1 MQDRKE
7 TVSAAIMGTRARS
20 KTYNGQMSYAEDRSR
35 ASASPFGVLI
45 LLLARL
51 AMAAAVLF
59 MAGWNT
65 YICLRLRPDFATVF
79 INLAFWIVPVAV
91 LLALSG
97 RLWRSIALG
106 TALTFVLQRLHWL
119 KWKYLEHT
127 WTAADFR
134 LLFDSVNWIIL
145 RQYPAILGFALLC
158 VALLVVSWFLVPRG
172 TLVVWR
178 MRGAS
183 ALVASAMV
191 GGVYYW
197 QSAHIYD
204 PFGFNIYGH
213 FANLIYSV
221 STLVYH
227 APTIDGDDA
236 QFVARAASVPAPV
249 IATPAQP
256 PDIVIW
262 LQESTM
268 DLGLFAIPG
277 ADLPKMPMYQ
287 RDAMTRAHGLLR
299 VPTWGGSTWLS
310 EFALLSGLSHEDFG
324 PSGYGVYYIA
334 TAKTRY
340 SLSKLLKQRA
350 GYRSIAISGSPKAFY
365 NMETAQRDLG
375 FDEVLNPL
383 DFPQWGNK
391 ALAEHLI
398 SDEEIGRYALEIL
411 GRPHDTPILLFV
423 LTIRQHG
430 PYSSEHPIEFGLDKT
445 TLDRRTAARLSDY
458 AQRMKETQEA
468 NQAFGAQWL
477 AQSRPVI
484 FAYFGDHQANVE
496 GEVPFVSGLT
506 QPHFLTLVRHQDE
519 LRPWRARCCAAGPG
533 PRLHER
539 FPPAYAGVPL
549 DEFFTANRAMRVLC
563 EGRLNDCP
571 DAALLRSYRTHVYGP
586 LQAAARE

>member
-1 MQDRKE
+1 
-7 TVSAAIMGTRARS
+7 
-20 KTYNGQMSYAEDRSR
+20 MSYAEKRSPP
-35 ASASPFGVLI
+35 SASPLGVLI
-45 LLLARL
+45 LLVARIGI
-51 AMAAAVLF
+51 AATVLF
-59 MAGWNT
+59 MAGWNA
-65 YICLRLRPDFATVF
+65 YICLRLRPDLPTVV
-79 INLAFWIVPVAV
+79 INLAFWIVPVTV

-106 TALTFVLQRLHWL
+106 TALTFVFQRLHWL
-119 KWKYLEHT
+119 KWKYLAHT

-134 LLFDSVNWIIL
+134 LLFDSVNWIVI

-158 VALLVVSWFLVPRG
+158 VALLLVSWFLVPRG
-172 TLVVWR
+172 RRVVWKTR
-178 MRGAS
+178 ATS

-197 QSAHIYD
+197 QDAHIYD

-213 FANLIYSV
+213 FANLIYSA

-227 APTIDGDDA
+227 APVIDGDGA
-236 QFVARAASVPAPV
+236 QFVTRAAAVPAPV
-249 IATPAQP
+249 LATPAQR
-256 PDIVIW
+256 PDIVLW

-268 DLGLFAIPG
+268 DVGLFSLPG
-277 ADLPKMPMYQ
+277 ANLPTMTMYQ
-287 RDAMTRAHGLLR
+287 RDALTRAHGLLR

-334 TAKTRY
+334 TSKTRY
-340 SLSKLLKQRA
+340 SLPKQLKQHA
-350 GYRSIAISGSPKAFY
+350 AYRSIAISGSPKAFY
-365 NMETAQRDLG
+365 NMETAQRELG

-391 ALAEHLI
+391 SLADYLI

-411 GRPHDTPILLFV
+411 ARPHDTPILLFV

-445 TLDRRTAARLSDY
+445 TLDRGIAARLSDY

-468 NQAFGAQWL
+468 NQAFGAKWL
-477 AQSRPVI
+477 AQPRPVI

-496 GEVPFVSGLT
+496 GDVPFVSGLT
-506 QPHFLTLVRHQDE
+506 E
-519 LRPWRARCCAAGPG
+519 
-533 PRLHER
+533 PRLLTSYAIKTNYNPGVPDVV
-539 FPPAYAGVPL
+539 PPVLDLAFMSGFILQYAGVPL
-549 DEFFTANRAMRVLC
+549 DPFFTANRAMRVLC
-563 EGRLNDCP
+563 DGRLNDCP
-571 DAALLRSYRTHVYGP
+571 DESLLKSYRAHVYGP